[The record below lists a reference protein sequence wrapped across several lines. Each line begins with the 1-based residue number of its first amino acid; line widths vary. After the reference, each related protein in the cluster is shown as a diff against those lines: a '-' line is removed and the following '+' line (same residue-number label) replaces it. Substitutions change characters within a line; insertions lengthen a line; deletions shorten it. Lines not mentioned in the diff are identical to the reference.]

1 MEGEF
6 SRESHSRAPEGG
18 AGRIRLAH
26 LRPRRIP
33 GDRRGT
39 DEVLHRPGSV
49 AAMLGIEHDEV
60 EAGGTDDFD
69 KRRASGEALN
79 AEQNRFLL
87 KYR

>member
-1 MEGEF
+1 M
-6 SRESHSRAPEGG
+6 
-18 AGRIRLAH
+18 
-26 LRPRRIP
+26 
-33 GDRRGT
+33 T

-69 KRRASGEALN
+69 ERRASGEALN

>member
-1 MEGEF
+1 LHTFGQ
-6 SRESHSRAPEGG
+6 G
-18 AGRIRLAH
+18 A
-26 LRPRRIP
+26 P

-49 AAMLGIEHDEV
+49 AAMLGIEHEEV

-69 KRRASGEALN
+69 ERRASGEALN
-79 AEQNRFLL
+79 AEQNRFPL